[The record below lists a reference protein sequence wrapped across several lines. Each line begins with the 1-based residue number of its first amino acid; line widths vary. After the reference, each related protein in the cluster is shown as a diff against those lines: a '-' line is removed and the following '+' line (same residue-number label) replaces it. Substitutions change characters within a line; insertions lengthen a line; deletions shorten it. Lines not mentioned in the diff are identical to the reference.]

1 MTHLLPHQDPREPN
15 SSVLVAAFCVLRR
28 QPWKTLALRTW
39 DPMKRLLQ
47 LSLLAA
53 SLGAILAPALAHART
68 YDVMH
73 ANVPFKFNIGDR
85 TFRPGHYQL
94 IFVGPG
100 LIALRDS
107 HEHVIA
113 SLVTRSTGTDGPSPV
128 SKLVFSRQTKHP
140 QLAQIWIE
148 NRSQVLE
155 VLGEEVAMRP
165 IPPLPAALPPEINSL
180 FERRTEPRLKH

>member
-1 MTHLLPHQDPREPN
+1 FTVQYCESPSSSSRVCDQCTKDNRQNETKHCYPSPRERPPTGETAMTHLLPHQDPREPN

-28 QPWKTLALRTW
+28 KPWKTLAFRTW
-39 DPMKRLLQ
+39 DPMKRILQ

-53 SLGAILAPALAHART
+53 SLGALLAPALAHART
-68 YDVMH
+68 YEVMH

-107 HEHVIA
+107 HGHVIA
-113 SLVTRSTGTDGPSPV
+113 S
-128 SKLVFSRQTKHP
+128 
-140 QLAQIWIE
+140 
-148 NRSQVLE
+148 
-155 VLGEEVAMRP
+155 
-165 IPPLPAALPPEINSL
+165 
-180 FERRTEPRLKH
+180 